1 MSEEINQYK
10 ALVLNGL
17 EQGLVKRGA
26 EHEVMQRAGML
37 PNHQQ
42 WQHFFDQLM
51 LWLGVI
57 FCGSSLIFFF
67 AYNWD
72 AMGKFAQFALAEL
85 AIVVS
90 IAVYVKLDKQSVAGK
105 ACLLLASLFVGAL
118 LALVGQT
125 YQTGADTYELFIVWA
140 IAITLL
146 VVLAQLAALWLFWL
160 LLINVTVN
168 LYFSTFSGIFG
179 LIFGELA
186 HLWTL
191 FAINVTALVV
201 WETLSLRKKLTS
213 SSSHLQQPPSQ
224 PESQPQPRATW
235 AIRVL
240 LFASGTFITTLM
252 LNAILITY
260 EVRASSRIIT
270 MIVYAIFMG
279 VGYWYYRHR
288 QKDIFALAGGV
299 LSFIVVLTALVAK
312 YVIDIDEGGGFLLV
326 GLVIIAQSA
335 LGAWWLKKVTQ
346 EVGA

>member
-72 AMGKFAQFALAEL
+72 AMGKFAQFALAEM

-90 IAVYVKLDKQSVAGK
+90 IAVYVKLDKQSIAGK

-125 YQTGADTYELFIVWA
+125 YQTGADTYELFTVWA
-140 IAITLL
+140 IAITLW

-160 LLINVTVN
+160 LLINVAVN
-168 LYFSTFSGIFG
+168 LYFSTFGGIFG
-179 LIFGELA
+179 LIFGELC
-186 HLWTL
+186 
-191 FAINVTALVV
+191 
-201 WETLSLRKKLTS
+201 
-213 SSSHLQQPPSQ
+213 
-224 PESQPQPRATW
+224 
-235 AIRVL
+235 
-240 LFASGTFITTLM
+240 TLM
-252 LNAILITY
+252 DSCL
-260 EVRASSRIIT
+260 RS
-270 MIVYAIFMG
+270 M
-279 VGYWYYRHR
+279 
-288 QKDIFALAGGV
+288 
-299 LSFIVVLTALVAK
+299 
-312 YVIDIDEGGGFLLV
+312 
-326 GLVIIAQSA
+326 
-335 LGAWWLKKVTQ
+335 
-346 EVGA
+346 